1 MSKSLSLTSR
11 LKEGHSSWPCLI
23 LGQRPGRTREPGSD
37 VGPLLGCGGVCHRVL
52 RSCKGLV
59 QTCMLGERSPHLAL
73 ELRRRSRAWGG
84 LEEVLGQL

>member
-11 LKEGHSSWPCLI
+11 LKEGHSSWPSLI

-59 QTCMLGERSPHLAL
+59 QTCMLEERGPHLAL
-73 ELRRRSRAWGG
+73 ELHGGFGAWRG
-84 LEEVLGQL
+84 LEEVLGEL